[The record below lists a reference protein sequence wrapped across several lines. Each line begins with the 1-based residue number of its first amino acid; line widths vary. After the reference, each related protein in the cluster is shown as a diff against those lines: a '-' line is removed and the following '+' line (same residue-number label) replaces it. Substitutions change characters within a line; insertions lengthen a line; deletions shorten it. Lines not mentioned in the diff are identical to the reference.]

1 MCARSQSA
9 LWTQVLD
16 VYRDVQNIL
25 QNTCNNIQL
34 FAFLVYDIN

>member
-1 MCARSQSA
+1 MSARSQSA

-16 VYRDVQNIL
+16 VYGDVQNIL